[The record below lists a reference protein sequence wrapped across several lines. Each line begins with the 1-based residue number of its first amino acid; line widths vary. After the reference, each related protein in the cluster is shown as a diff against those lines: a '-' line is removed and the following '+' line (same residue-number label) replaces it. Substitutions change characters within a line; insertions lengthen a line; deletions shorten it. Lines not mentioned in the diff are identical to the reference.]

1 MSIAVAPPTVPLAM
15 DLAGT
20 PVLTTTPVTDN
31 VLHSFPVNRNPSTVR
46 GSQSCSLVPRNRAG
60 ISTRRKHNLRIIYWE
75 SGRTAKRPN
84 IAQLDSRLS
93 HDGYLLAGAIES
105 GGVKR
110 AEVIDRREVG
120 GRCSA
125 LR

>member
-1 MSIAVAPPTVPLAM
+1 MCEFRRGKSFVSGDEFVKNGLSGSI
-15 DLAGT
+15 
-20 PVLTTTPVTDN
+20 
-31 VLHSFPVNRNPSTVR
+31 S
-46 GSQSCSLVPRNRAG
+46 
-60 ISTRRKHNLRIIYWE
+60 RRKHNLRIIYWE